1 MRVLKRSWRS
11 GNRFG
16 DTGDSMKTFSRKD
29 AKIQRKTQ
37 SFLFRS
43 FSVRLR
49 FCVNHLFA
57 IALVLVCLSPALAQ
71 TKSTKPGS
79 HSTRVRPSM
88 SVEAKALLE
97 DAIGVVCTQAKL
109 DPKSSVAIDEMQARP
124 SLPIQSPDART
135 GAERA
140 QRLLPTAKNLVISSL
155 RQLAN
160 EYGFQK
166 SPKFRLKLRLAIA
179 RVNDVRRVKPD
190 MEARDNAS
198 VYLSR
203 PHVITFGTIFLA
215 GLRSD
220 EGMISV
226 LAHELMH
233 VADGDNDSLRPLVSV
248 VGNKASDLTGLD
260 VHGQRSE
267 EITCDLVGAMA
278 VRAFIVGTPDYES
291 ISRRLARSIQHNC
304 VELDEGDED
313 HLSPRNTIRAIL
325 ALNSGLVRELI
336 NDRF

>member
-1 MRVLKRSWRS
+1 
-11 GNRFG
+11 
-16 DTGDSMKTFSRKD
+16 MKKVMKKF
-29 AKIQRKTQ
+29 
-37 SFLFRS
+37 
-43 FSVRLR
+43 
-49 FCVNHLFA
+49 FA
-57 IALVLVCLSPALAQ
+57 VALVLVCLSPALAQ
-71 TKSTKPGS
+71 TRSAKPGS

-88 SVEAKALLE
+88 SAEAKALLE

-109 DPKSSVAIDEMQARP
+109 DPKASVAIDEMQARP
-124 SLPIQSPDART
+124 SLPVTSPEARA

-140 QRLLPTAKNLVISSL
+140 QRLLPMAKDLVVSSL
-155 RQLAN
+155 RQLATD
-160 EYGFQK
+160 YGFQK
-166 SPKFRLKLRLAIA
+166 SPKFTLKLRQAID
-179 RVNDVRRVKPD
+179 RVNDVKRVKPD
-190 MEARDNAS
+190 MESRDNAS

-203 PHVITFGTIFLA
+203 PHVITFGTLFLA

-233 VADGDNDSLRPLVSV
+233 VADGDNDNLRALVSA

-260 VHGQRSE
+260 LHGQRSE
-267 EITCDLVGAMA
+267 EVTCDLIGAMA
-278 VRAFIVGTPDYES
+278 VRAYIVSTPGYES
-291 ISRRLARSIQHNC
+291 ISRRLARSVQHNC

-325 ALNSGLVRELI
+325 ALNPSLVRELI

>member
-1 MRVLKRSWRS
+1 
-11 GNRFG
+11 
-16 DTGDSMKTFSRKD
+16 MKNISRKD
-29 AKIQRKTQ
+29 AKKQ
-37 SFLFRS
+37 SFISES
-43 FSVRLR
+43 FFAPLRL
-49 FCVNHLFA
+49 CVQLLL
-57 IALVLVCLSPALAQ
+57 LVICLSPALAQ
-71 TKSTKPGS
+71 TNPKPGS

-88 SVEAKALLE
+88 SAEAKALVE

-109 DPKSSVAIDEMQARP
+109 DPKSSIAIDEMQARP
-124 SLPIQSPDART
+124 SLPVSSPDARA

-140 QRLLPTAKNLVISSL
+140 QRLLPVAKSLVISSL

-160 EYGFQK
+160 DYGLQN
-166 SPKFRLKLRLAIA
+166 SPKFKLKLQLAVA
-179 RVNDVRRVKPD
+179 RVNQVKRVRPD
-190 MEARDNAS
+190 MESRDNAS

-233 VADGDNDSLRPLVSV
+233 VADGDNDSLRTLSAA
-248 VGNKASDLTGLD
+248 VGNKASELTGLD
-260 VHGQRSE
+260 IHGQRSE
-267 EITCDLVGAMA
+267 EITCDFIGAMA
-278 VRAFIVGTPDYES
+278 VRAYIMSTPDYES

-304 VELDEGDED
+304 VDLDEGDED

-325 ALNSGLVRELI
+325 ALNPSLVRELI

>member
-1 MRVLKRSWRS
+1 
-11 GNRFG
+11 
-16 DTGDSMKTFSRKD
+16 MKNFSRNG
-29 AKIQRKTQ
+29 ATAQRSSAI
-37 SFLFRS
+37 SFVAPWRRCGRNL
-43 FSVRLR
+43 L
-49 FCVNHLFA
+49 LA
-57 IALVLVCLSPALAQ
+57 TLVLVSLSTAHAQ
-71 TKSTKPGS
+71 SDPTKPGS

-88 SVEAKALLE
+88 SAESKALLE

-109 DPKSSVAIDEMQARP
+109 DPNSSIAIDEMQARP
-124 SLPIQSPDART
+124 SLPVTSPDARA

-140 QRLLPTAKNLVISSL
+140 QRLLPVAKSLIISSL
-155 RQLAN
+155 RQLAG

-166 SPKFRLKLRLAIA
+166 SPTFQVKLRLAIA
-179 RVNDVRRVKPD
+179 RVSDVRRVRPD

-233 VADGDNDSLRPLVSV
+233 VADGDNDSLRPLVSA

-260 VHGQRSE
+260 IHGQRSE
-267 EITCDLVGAMA
+267 EITCDLIGAMA
-278 VRAFIVGTPDYES
+278 VRAYIVSTPDYES
-291 ISRRLARSIQHNC
+291 IARRLARSIQHNC

-325 ALNSGLVRELI
+325 ALNPGLVRELI

>member
-1 MRVLKRSWRS
+1 
-11 GNRFG
+11 
-16 DTGDSMKTFSRKD
+16 MKNFSRNG
-29 AKIQRKTQ
+29 ATAQRIFVM
-37 SFLFRS
+37 SFVAPL
-43 FSVRLR
+43 RLCGR
-49 FCVNHLFA
+49 HLLTA
-57 IALVLVCLSPALAQ
+57 VLVMVCLSPALAQ
-71 TKSTKPGS
+71 TKPAKPGS
-79 HSTRVRPSM
+79 HSTRVRSSM
-88 SVEAKALLE
+88 SAEAKALLE

-109 DPKSSVAIDEMQARP
+109 DPKSSIAIDEMQARP
-124 SLPIQSPDART
+124 SLPVTSPDARA

-140 QRLLPTAKNLVISSL
+140 QRLLPAAKSLVISSM
-155 RQLAN
+155 RQLTT
-160 EYGFQK
+160 EYGLQK
-166 SPKFRLKLRLAIA
+166 SSNFNLRLRLAIE
-179 RVNDVRRVKPD
+179 RVNAVRRIRPD
-190 MEARDNAS
+190 MESRDNAS

-233 VADGDNDSLRPLVSV
+233 VADGDNDSLRVLSAA

-267 EITCDLVGAMA
+267 EITCDLIGAMA
-278 VRAFIVGTPDYES
+278 VRAYIVSTPDYES
-291 ISRRLARSIQHNC
+291 ISRRLARSVQHNC
-304 VELDEGDED
+304 VDLDEGDED

-325 ALNSGLVRELI
+325 ALNPGLVRELI